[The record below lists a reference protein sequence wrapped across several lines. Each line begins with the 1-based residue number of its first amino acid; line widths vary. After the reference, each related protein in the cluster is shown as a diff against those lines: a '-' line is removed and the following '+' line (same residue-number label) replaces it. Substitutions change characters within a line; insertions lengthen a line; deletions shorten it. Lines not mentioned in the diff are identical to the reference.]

1 LILSAQSHKTK
12 KPYSMFVSGVRA
24 FVPPQSPLPEK

>member
-1 LILSAQSHKTK
+1 MHVQAVE

-24 FVPPQSPLPEK
+24 YVPASSSLPEK